1 MAYTTRA
8 NSNKGLVDNLFRLG
22 IVTKQRVKD
31 AMLSVDRGK
40 YAPSNVD
47 PYEDTPQL
55 IGNGQTISAPHMHA
69 MCLELLL
76 DHLEPGANALDVG
89 SGSGYL
95 TACMGELVGEE
106 GHVLGI
112 DVIPELVR
120 WANGNLQSDKPDLL
134 ASGRVRVILGDGWKG
149 EPKVGPFD
157 AIHVGAAAASAYT
170 VQCTCSQVVYPPVLS
185 QVDVWCDAHVYAYDR
200 TRTGIPRPLMEQLK
214 PGGRL
219 IIPVGSQAQ
228 ELLQIDR
235 LEDGSFK
242 ETVVCGVRYV
252 PLVKQ

>member
-1 MAYTTRA
+1 
-8 NSNKGLVDNLFRLG
+8 
-22 IVTKQRVKD
+22 
-31 AMLSVDRGK
+31 
-40 YAPSNVD
+40 
-47 PYEDTPQL
+47 
-55 IGNGQTISAPHMHA
+55 MHA

-157 AIHVGAAAASAYT
+157 AIHVGAAAAS
-170 VQCTCSQVVYPPVLS
+170 
-185 QVDVWCDAHVYAYDR
+185 
-200 TRTGIPRPLMEQLK
+200 IPRPLMEQLK